1 MEIRELS
8 NCCGARLIENTDLC
22 SKCREHCDI
31 VEEEVTSIFSHWLPR
46 EEPDFSLFSHWKD
59 EPED

>member
-22 SKCREHCDI
+22 SKCKEHCDI
-31 VEEEVTSIFSHWLPR
+31 VEEEITSIFSNLLPR
-46 EEPDFSLFSHWKD
+46 EEPDFSLFNHWK